1 MYTNS
6 HAAWRQSGWAA
17 WAHMACVAMANRPA
31 RRMERLT
38 TMPALTMPAL
48 TMPALTMPALVVRA
62 VYFTEPSSPQVE
74 TSVSNWNVVWMS
86 SLRVDALWVVG
97 LAGIVATLSHAG
109 WQRGYARN
117 RNGAY
122 SLTL

>member
-38 TMPALTMPAL
+38 